1 MNINQLTAYFKEQMA
16 VNNHILIYPHV
27 SADGDAIGSCIAL
40 QSYIRENNK
49 KSYIVLEES
58 FPKLYSFMYKKDD
71 YITIEQAASFGA
83 TWHIALDTGDLSRL
97 GTRESIYKDNTLNID
112 HHITNSLFAKFNY
125 LDKFASS
132 TGEII
137 YELLNELDYNYNKT
151 SATAIYVAVLTDTGG
166 FKFSNTNKKSFLLAA
181 DLLQYDINI
190 SDINKKVYE
199 THSLIKTKLMG
210 KTIDKIQLFCD
221 NQVAIATFTKD
232 DYLSINGTEEL
243 FDGIIQ
249 IPRRIEGVRVAVIIR
264 ESLKGPLKVNL
275 RSNDDVVDV
284 GKIAY
289 YNGGGGH
296 KRAAGYTIKEST
308 LEKASTLLINDIK
321 KQLYNEL

>member
-1 MNINQLTAYFKEQMA
+1 MNINQLAVQFKKQLT

-40 QSYIRENNK
+40 QSFIRKSGK
-49 KSYIVLEES
+49 KSFIVLEES
-58 FPKLYSFMYKKDD
+58 FPKLYSFMYREDD
-71 YITIEQAASFGA
+71 YITIEQAKSFGA
-83 TWHIALDTGDLSRL
+83 TWHIALDTGDLPRL
-97 GTRESIYKDNTLNID
+97 GTRQSIFKDNTLNID
-112 HHITNSLFAKFNY
+112 HHITNSLFAKINY

-137 YELLNELDYNYNKT
+137 YELLNKLDYKYTKT
-151 SATAIYVAVLTDTGG
+151 SARAIYVAVLTDTGG
-166 FKFSNTNKKSFLLAA
+166 FKFSNTNKKCFLLAA

-199 THSLIKTKLMG
+199 THSLVKTKLMG
-210 KTIDKIQLFCD
+210 KTIEKLQLFIEG
-221 NQVAIATFTKD
+221 QVAIAIFSKE
-232 DYLSINGTEEL
+232 DYLSINATEEL

-249 IPRRIEGVRVAVIIR
+249 IPRRIEGVRVAAIIR

-275 RSNDDVVDV
+275 RSNDDIVDV

-289 YNGGGGH
+289 DNGGGGH
-296 KRAAGYTIKEST
+296 KRAAGYKVVNST
-308 LEKASTLLINDIK
+308 FENITKQLITEIK
-321 KQLYNEL
+321 KQLDNEL